1 MANPVWNGETR
12 AHFSRLKKETTDRR
26 GMGNDANSNVLC
38 ATENLRQEVSFRI
51 GSPKNRPKIP
61 HNFRNL
67 ALILGIASKQ

>member
-26 GMGNDANSNVLC
+26 GMGNDANSNVLR